1 MVVFDELFVL
11 EDSEIDEALRKE
23 LFTFTDSLDVQPK
36 NNQGRAICFQCGTQ
50 TQKVDTGMFS
60 LYDVCPKCKI

>member
-23 LFTFTDSLDVQPK
+23 MFAFAGSLDEKPQ
-36 NNQGRAICFQCGTQ
+36 NNQGRESCFHCGTQ